1 MSKPASKS
9 ASTARD
15 STTYRLIAPCGYE
28 ISTNEHGKRAILSR
42 LHTKKCPTCRDA
54 STVKS
59 TYTLNADQ
67 ANFFNGAQIAH
78 DMFASQEAGT
88 SLVTILTS
96 KELPSLGVCFGKPV

>member
-1 MSKPASKS
+1 MSKPASQS

-28 ISTNEHGKRAILSR
+28 ISTKEHGKRAILSR

-67 ANFFNGAQIAH
+67 ANFFHGAQIAH
-78 DMFASQEAGT
+78 DMFASEAG

-96 KELPSLGVCFGKPV
+96 KPLGVCFGKPV